1 MNYIVLTGRLTADPI
16 LRYTPTGIPV
26 LDFTL
31 AVDRRGRSGEGER
44 DADFIDI
51 VVWRKQ
57 AEICANYLKK
67 GRLVG
72 VEGRLEISRFQGS
85 DGQIHRKPRVIAYR
99 VEFLDGKPKEAV
111 EEIPEE
117 LESFDEDAFVDDISN
132 KIDLDLGED
141 K

>member
-1 MNYIVLTGRLTADPI
+1 MNYIILTGRLTADPI
-16 LRYTPTGIPV
+16 LRYTPTGVPV
-26 LDFTL
+26 LGFTL
-31 AVDRRGRSGEGER
+31 AVDRRRSSEGGR

-72 VEGRLEISRFQGS
+72 VEGRLEINKFQGS
-85 DGQIHRKPRVIAYR
+85 DGQIHRKPRVVAYR
-99 VEFLDGKPKEAV
+99 VEFLDGKPKEVV
-111 EEIPEE
+111 EEVPEE
-117 LESFDEDAFVDDISN
+117 VETFDEDAFIDDISS
-132 KIDLDLGED
+132 KIDIDLGED

>member
-1 MNYIVLTGRLTADPI
+1 MNHIVLTGRLTADPV

-31 AVDRRGRSGEGER
+31 AVSRRGKSSEGER

-67 GRLVG
+67 GRLIG
-72 VEGRLEISRFQGS
+72 VEGRLEIDKFQGS
-85 DGQIHRKPRVIAYR
+85 DGQIHRKPRVVAYR
-99 VEFLDGKPKEAV
+99 VEFLGSKPKEAEEGIS
-111 EEIPEE
+111 EEIEG
-117 LESFDEDAFVDDISN
+117 FDEDAFVDDISS
-132 KIDLDLGED
+132 KIDIDTEGN